1 MSDEDAVR
9 DVASR
14 TAASCLALH
23 ARLLSRILT
32 DRYEAAVSPF
42 GLSIVRFL
50 LLGVVAAHG
59 RVSPSKLAEEL
70 SFDPST
76 LSRNFKALRAEGLIR
91 MEHSTAGGYLEISVT
106 ARGEE
111 LYLKAREGWVAAQ
124 RGAEAA
130 LGPQLSEAIKD
141 AARKVAD

>member
-9 DVASR
+9 DVASH

-50 LLGVVAAHG
+50 LLGAVAAHG

-76 LSRNFKALRAEGLIR
+76 LSRNFKALRAEGLIH
-91 MEHSTAGGYLEISVT
+91 MEHSTEGGYVEISVT
-106 ARGEE
+106 SRGEE
-111 LYLKAREGWVAAQ
+111 LFLKAREGWAAAQ
-124 RGAEAA
+124 QEAEAA

-141 AARKVAD
+141 AARKVAE